1 MLMESLL
8 KDLEDEDD
16 QLDQI
21 QETSTLSVIGEAIS
35 MSVDVDG
42 NDSDDTGDE
51 PLPCSSTPVHS
62 RPEPQEVL
70 KPMPRYPNSEHQ
82 GCSKCDRL
90 AVTVE
95 NLQKQILDQNNNM
108 YQLHLRL
115 YQMEQYQ
122 YNSQSHNTQNQNGQS
137 YISQTNNQTSNV
149 QANEMQRMLVTPK
162 SPSQLRSTERCEP
175 VPTQVLYNGFTKAQ
189 LNHDLPGRGWKQDS
203 KWLLRRML
211 TTEELKGHSITGHH
225 GSKKKTHSVRP
236 PLEDKSKLRVLYD
249 IIIEKYPG
257 RLVTDINLVLADV
270 VKPSAPGMAE

>member
-16 QLDQI
+16 QLGQM

-95 NLQKQILDQNNNM
+95 NLQKHILDQNNNM

-137 YISQTNNQTSNV
+137 YICQTNNQTSNV
-149 QANEMQRMLVTPK
+149 QANEMQRMCAVHGEEKTFACEQCDKRFSIMADLTRHLKIHEEHPVKFKCTVCGLEFK
-162 SPSQLRSTERCEP
+162 KAHDCGDHEASHRGDKQHRC
-175 VPTQVLYNGFTKAQ
+175 TCGKAYIHQTNLYRHKRKC
-189 LNHDLPGRGWKQDS
+189 NH
-203 KWLLRRML
+203 
-211 TTEELKGHSITGHH
+211 
-225 GSKKKTHSVRP
+225 
-236 PLEDKSKLRVLYD
+236 
-249 IIIEKYPG
+249 
-257 RLVTDINLVLADV
+257 
-270 VKPSAPGMAE
+270 